1 MTQVKAIRVGA
12 QVYKSYSYDVGNWKS
27 KLTLTPNCEANL
39 FCIFSMSK
47 HLAQRWPL
55 FHYFSLFYLLIMRI
69 TKGPVFYKWTKLVSF
84 DLEVKPSK
92 PNMLFSFV
100 SLSNRKICSFNFFA
114 ADRIQTANLWYRQ
127 QPFCQLSRQRHCPF
141 IESFNLYLFQFG
153 CLISVLA
160 YFSNQFATLLCFDQI
175 FINF

>member
-27 KLTLTPNCEANL
+27 KLTLTPNCEANIL
-39 FCIFSMSK
+39 CIFSMSK

-100 SLSNRKICSFNFFA
+100 SLSNRKYVHLIFLLMTGFKLRTSGIGSN
-114 ADRIQTANLWYRQ
+114 RSAN
-127 QPFCQLSRQRHCPF
+127 
-141 IESFNLYLFQFG
+141 
-153 CLISVLA
+153 
-160 YFSNQFATLLCFDQI
+160 
-175 FINF
+175 